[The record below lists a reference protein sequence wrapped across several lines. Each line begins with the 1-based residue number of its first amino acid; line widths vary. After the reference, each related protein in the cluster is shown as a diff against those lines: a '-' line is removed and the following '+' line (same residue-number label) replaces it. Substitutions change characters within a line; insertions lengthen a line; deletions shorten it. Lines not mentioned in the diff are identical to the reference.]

1 MRWPGRSAH
10 PEVDTNDRTYSGLEA
25 PLAKSLGQEGAP
37 QLSCIMSFIT
47 TNNCSVNFIIEPVT
61 CTFTRNVVQV
71 QFNLS
76 YIGQSL

>member
-1 MRWPGRSAH
+1 MRWPGRSAY

-25 PLAKSLGQEGAP
+25 PLAKSLGQEDAT

-61 CTFTRNVVQV
+61 SPLQEALFQV
-71 QFNLS
+71 
-76 YIGQSL
+76 